1 MNTIVIEFCPED
13 RARLDK
19 IIAGLDGVMHDC
31 SKCVSDAISVMENNT
46 AEPVKQS
53 EEEPTTPEQVTP
65 PEEKAEEVAQE
76 PQSAREYTKTDVR
89 HQVTV
94 LIGQGKKAQARDVI
108 KRYADCIDNLPEDKL
123 PEIME
128 RLHTLEG

>member
-19 IIAGLDGVMHDC
+19 IIAGLDGVKHDC
-31 SKCVSDAISVMENNT
+31 SKCVRDEILVMENNT
-46 AEPVKQS
+46 AEPVKPS
-53 EEEPTTPEQVTP
+53 EDEPTTPEQVTP
-65 PEEKAEEVAQE
+65 PEEKAAEATQE
-76 PQSAREYTKTDVR
+76 PQKRYTRNDVR
-89 HQVTV
+89 HIVTV
-94 LIGQGKKAQARDVI
+94 LIGKGKKAQAREVV
-108 KRYADCIDNLPEDKL
+108 KSYADCIDNLPEDNL

>member
-19 IIAGLDGVMHDC
+19 IIAGLDGVKHDC
-31 SKCVSDAISVMENNT
+31 SKCVSDEISVMKNNT
-46 AEPVKQS
+46 AEPVKPS
-53 EEEPTTPEQVTP
+53 EEEPEPSEQITAS
-65 PEEKAEEVAQE
+65 EEKAEEVAQE

-108 KRYADCIDNLPEDKL
+108 KSYADCIDNLPEDKL

-128 RLHTLEG
+128 RLHPLEG